1 MSFVPPVRLASFFE
15 QSHQTTQPLAEDRSP
30 CNHRYHGRPTPDAA
44 MNNSDTFPGASTP
57 HPGSSSASSKT
68 NTISIGPNRRYTN
81 QDSTSPYDSDMDLA
95 VHGLHIV
102 DSSHLYPGYKPRQR
116 NAAPHYFH
124 QGSADKMSSS
134 SSSTTTP
141 SPPRPQ
147 YRLPLSSMNNSS
159 DSDSFSSPSEKV
171 SRKWGVRSY
180 PSLKQRVR
188 EERDVRDVRRFP
200 GAKGGRMENARLQ
213 VGTGYN
219 DEDGDVEMV
228 DMDVSSG
235 SGSHNWKDAREFER
249 GYDGDTE
256 MVDVPPLSPPP
267 SSSSHEVKGASCSGS
282 NGSKGGFHGRRK
294 GSEMPVKLQTEGGN
308 TDKSTTSTGSK
319 KRARGSDQMDEEGE
333 EKVEHKRMRSS
344 CESRQ

>member
-1 MSFVPPVRLASFFE
+1 
-15 QSHQTTQPLAEDRSP
+15 
-30 CNHRYHGRPTPDAA
+30 
-44 MNNSDTFPGASTP
+44 MNNSDTSPGASTP
-57 HPGSSSASSKT
+57 HTSPNSTIAIPTGSSSSKT
-68 NTISIGPNRRYTN
+68 NTISIGPNRRHTQ
-81 QDSTSPYDSDMDLA
+81 QDSSTSPYDSDMDLA

-124 QGSADKMSSS
+124 HGSADKMSST
-134 SSSTTTP
+134 TTTP
-141 SPPRPQ
+141 SPPRSQ
-147 YRLPLSSMNNSS
+147 YRPPLSSMNNSS
-159 DSDSFSSPSEKV
+159 HSNSSSPSEKV
-171 SRKWGVRSY
+171 PRKWGVRSY

-188 EERDVRDVRRFP
+188 EERDVRDVRRST
-200 GAKGGRMENARLQ
+200 KEGRTKDARLQ
-213 VGTGYN
+213 IGSGRGYN
-219 DEDGDVEMV
+219 HDEDDRDIEMV

-256 MVDVPPLSPPP
+256 MGDVPPPPPPPP
-267 SSSSHEVKGASCSGS
+267 SSSHEVKGAKEAKGASCSGS
-282 NGSKGGFHGRRK
+282 NGSKGGCHGRRRV
-294 GSEMPVKLQTEGGN
+294 SEMPVKYVQTEGGN

-319 KRARGSDQMDEEGE
+319 KRARCSDQMDEEE